1 VSFAWDAKLSV
12 SVYKQ
17 GGVVVTES
25 FKVAPYGLTAW
36 IWTISFIVGLL
47 YFGVRSAMA
56 IANGLVPDPVDGILT
71 IVLLALLVYAWIRSV
86 RGYRVESD
94 TIIIDRAGPGKIHIP
109 VSDIEQVN
117 GNADLGSF
125 FNVSFLS
132 IGGVFGW
139 AGRVRVRK
147 PSDIRSIDADVYGTN
162 SRHQLLLDLK
172 NGSKIILTPLD
183 PPAMESALRAAGAGL
198 RLAVGTSSSRPKPAR
213 SGKKR

>member
-1 VSFAWDAKLSV
+1 M
-12 SVYKQ
+12 
-17 GGVVVTES
+17 TES
-25 FKVAPYGLTAW
+25 FKVAPYGPTAW

-47 YFGVRSAMA
+47 YFGVRSAIA
-56 IANGLVPDPVDGILT
+56 IANGQLPDPVDGFLT
-71 IVLLALLVYAWIRSV
+71 FVLLALLVYAWIRSV
-86 RGYRVESD
+86 RGYRVESGAV
-94 TIIIDRAGPGKIHIP
+94 IIDRAGPGKIHIP
-109 VSDIEQVN
+109 VSAIEQVN
-117 GNADLGSF
+117 GSADLGSF

-147 PSDIRSIDADVYGTN
+147 PSDIKSVDADVYGTN

-183 PPAMESALRAAGAGL
+183 PLAMEAALRAAGAGP
-198 RLAVGTSSSRPKPAR
+198 RPAGSTTSGRSKPVR